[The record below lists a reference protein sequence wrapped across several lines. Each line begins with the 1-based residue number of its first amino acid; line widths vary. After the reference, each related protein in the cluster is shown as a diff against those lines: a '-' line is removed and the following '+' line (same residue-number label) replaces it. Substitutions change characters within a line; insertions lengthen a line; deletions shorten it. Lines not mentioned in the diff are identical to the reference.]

1 MRTRVILLLGLAA
14 VLAGPVRAA
23 DPEIR
28 SGEQSLP
35 FAAYLEQYE
44 RCKAR
49 EEFTPPRGEYETQAE
64 YRQRLERLRV
74 GCDRHRLIE
83 GAQLRVPVFL
93 DYQADQQR
101 FMFELPQVDA
111 FRIHY
116 QPLIWDD
123 FPAFLGKL
131 PREKWHVDDP
141 TAKAS
146 VYKECQPRRVVLNE
160 AFITRVEPFRADS
173 WRGCM
178 TYYERGEEFA
188 WRRDENTFYIE
199 DVTFHARAPVDR
211 ARMLKEQEEQLYFVI
226 EGSLKVPERE
236 FVAQRVRLRNIAT
249 GTDFLQLLPE

>member
-1 MRTRVILLLGLAA
+1 MRILLPALGLLLCMTA
-14 VLAGPVRAA
+14 RAA
-23 DPEIR
+23 DPRIH
-28 SGEQSLP
+28 SGEQSLT
-35 FAAYLEQYE
+35 FADYLEQYE

-49 EEFTPPRGEYETQAE
+49 EEFTPPRGEYETQEE
-64 YRQRLERLRV
+64 YRLRLERLRV

-83 GAQLRVPVFL
+83 RARLQVPVFL
-93 DYQADQQR
+93 DYQADHQR
-101 FMFELPQVDA
+101 FVFQLPQADA

-116 QPLIWDD
+116 QPVIWDD

-131 PREKWHVDDP
+131 PRDKWHVDDP

-160 AFITRVEPFRADS
+160 AFFTALEPFRADS

-178 TYYERGEEFA
+178 TYYERGEEVA

-199 DVTFHARAPVDR
+199 DVTFHVQASVDR
-211 ARMLKEQEEQLYFVI
+211 ARALKEQEAQLYFVI
-226 EGSLKVPERE
+226 DGRLKVPERE
-236 FVAQRVRLRNIAT
+236 FVAQRVRLRNVAT